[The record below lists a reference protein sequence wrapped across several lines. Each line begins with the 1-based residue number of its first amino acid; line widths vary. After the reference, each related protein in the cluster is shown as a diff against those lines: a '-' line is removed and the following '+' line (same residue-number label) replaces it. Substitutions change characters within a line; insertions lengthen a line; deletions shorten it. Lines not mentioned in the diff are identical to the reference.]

1 MNRREFLGAA
11 LAVAASV
18 TASPRDSDAASS
30 VTATHVQG
38 ISVISISG
46 KCTIGVCDIALR
58 ETLHGELNAGYKNI
72 ILNLRNVTRMDSSAF
87 GELVSCYTTVKNR
100 MGRLVLAAPSANV
113 LKILEITRLISV
125 FTIYS
130 SMDEAL
136 ASFTTTD

>member
-18 TASPRDSDAASS
+18 TVSPTASDAAGS
-30 VTATHVQG
+30 VTATHVKG

-46 KCTIGVCDIALR
+46 KCTIGECDIALR

-72 ILNLRNVTRMDSSAF
+72 ILNLCNVTRMDSSAL

-100 MGRLVLAAPSANV
+100 MGRLVLAAPSAHV
-113 LKILEITRLISV
+113 QKILEITRLISV